1 MLAWAGNQTG
11 KRRRGNR
18 TRCIYGGGK
27 FKKDEAKLKKKWNE
41 LYEGDLKILSMKKA
55 RQGSQMQEMREGE
68 VLSLALLPV
77 WEEADAADRVL
88 AKPTFL
94 FTTDLFAGT
103 KEEFVK

>member
-1 MLAWAGNQTG
+1 M
-11 KRRRGNR
+11 
-18 TRCIYGGGK
+18 
-27 FKKDEAKLKKKWNE
+27 D
-41 LYEGDLKILSMKKA
+41 EGDLKKA

-77 WEEADAADRVL
+77 QEEADAAVRVL